1 MHSLTLMHTSRAHC
15 LIGTLRG
22 FMFDLKLK
30 KSRGQTI
37 SLFVIGTFLASSCSS
52 SPTLSLDD
60 SAGATSTAST
70 ESTAAGMTSQAN
82 TTSSTSSASST
93 GAISSDSTSLENSQN
108 NYDQTV
114 RQQFQE
120 LVQWQD
126 KCYQKPK
133 SCSLEEFTISGT
145 KYHQALSEQ
154 MSLYAK
160 SNINSR
166 PGHGKREVAIE
177 SITLDDAV
185 SVAQVDACIYDTVIL
200 YMDGFIFNDHVSSS
214 HTRWTLQLDNNRWKW
229 IGFQILRR
237 QYNTNICQ
245 E

>member
-1 MHSLTLMHTSRAHC
+1 MHTSGAHC

-22 FMFDLKLK
+22 YMFDLNLK
-30 KSRGQTI
+30 KSRRQTI
-37 SLFVIGTFLASSCSS
+37 SLLVMGIFLVSSCSS

-60 SAGATSTAST
+60 SVGAVSTQSTAESTAS
-70 ESTAAGMTSQAN
+70 GMTRQAI
-82 TTSSTSSASST
+82 TTSSTSADTSNST
-93 GAISSDSTSLENSQN
+93 NLEDDRD
-108 NYDQTV
+108 NYDQNV

-133 SCSLEEFTISGT
+133 SCSVEDFTISGT

-177 SITLDDAV
+177 SITLDDAA

-200 YMDGFIFNDHVSSS
+200 YMDGFIFNDRVSSS
-214 HTRWTLQLDNNRWKW
+214 HTRWTLQLDNSRWKW
-229 IGFQILRR
+229 VGFQILRR

-245 E
+245 EQK

>member
-1 MHSLTLMHTSRAHC
+1 MHTSGAHC

-22 FMFDLKLK
+22 YMFDLNLK
-30 KSRGQTI
+30 KSRRQTI
-37 SLFVIGTFLASSCSS
+37 SLLVMGIFLVSSCSS

-60 SAGATSTAST
+60 SVGAVSTQSTAESTAS
-70 ESTAAGMTSQAN
+70 GMTRQAI
-82 TTSSTSSASST
+82 TTSSTSADTSNST
-93 GAISSDSTSLENSQN
+93 NLEDDRD
-108 NYDQTV
+108 NYDQNV

-133 SCSLEEFTISGT
+133 SCSVEDFTISGT

-166 PGHGKREVAIE
+166 PGHGKREVVIE
-177 SITLDDAV
+177 SITLDDAA

-200 YMDGFIFNDHVSSS
+200 YMDGFIFNDRVSSS
-214 HTRWTLQLDNNRWKW
+214 HTRWTLQLDNSRWKW
-229 IGFQILRR
+229 VGFQILRR

-245 E
+245 EQK

>member
-1 MHSLTLMHTSRAHC
+1 
-15 LIGTLRG
+15 
-22 FMFDLKLK
+22 MFDLKLK
-30 KSRGQTI
+30 KSRHQTI
-37 SLFVIGTFLASSCSS
+37 SLLVMGIFLVSSCSS

-60 SAGATSTAST
+60 SVGAVSTQSTAESTAS
-70 ESTAAGMTSQAN
+70 GMTRQAI
-82 TTSSTSSASST
+82 TTSSTSADTSNST
-93 GAISSDSTSLENSQN
+93 NLEDARD

-133 SCSLEEFTISGT
+133 SCSVEDFTISGT

-166 PGHGKREVAIE
+166 PGHGKREVVIE
-177 SITLDDAV
+177 SITLDDAA

-200 YMDGFIFNDHVSSS
+200 YMDGFIFNDRVSSS
-214 HTRWTLQLDNNRWKW
+214 HTRWTLQLDNSRWKW

-245 E
+245 EQK

>member
-1 MHSLTLMHTSRAHC
+1 MHTSGAHC

-22 FMFDLKLK
+22 YMFDLNLK
-30 KSRGQTI
+30 KSRRQTI
-37 SLFVIGTFLASSCSS
+37 SLLTIGIFLVSSCSS

-60 SAGATSTAST
+60 SVGAVSTA
-70 ESTAAGMTSQAN
+70 ESTAGGMTRQAI
-82 TTSSTSSASST
+82 TTSSTSSTSST
-93 GAISSDSTSLENSQN
+93 SADTSNSTNLEDARD

-126 KCYQKPK
+126 RCYQKPK
-133 SCSLEEFTISGT
+133 SCSVEDFTISGT

-177 SITLDDAV
+177 SITLDDAA

-200 YMDGFIFNDHVSSS
+200 YMDGFIFNDRVSSS
-214 HTRWTLQLDNNRWKW
+214 HTRWTLQLDNSRWKW
-229 IGFQILRR
+229 VGFQILRR

-245 E
+245 EQK

>member
-1 MHSLTLMHTSRAHC
+1 MHTSGAHC

-30 KSRGQTI
+30 KSRHQTI
-37 SLFVIGTFLASSCSS
+37 LLLVMGIFLVSSCSS

-60 SAGATSTAST
+60 SVGAVRTQSTA
-70 ESTAAGMTSQAN
+70 ESTAGGMTRQAI
-82 TTSSTSSASST
+82 TTSSTSSTSADTSNST
-93 GAISSDSTSLENSQN
+93 NLEDDRE

-120 LVQWQD
+120 LVKWQD

-133 SCSLEEFTISGT
+133 SCSVEDFTISGT

-177 SITLDDAV
+177 SITLDDAA

-200 YMDGFIFNDHVSSS
+200 YMDGFIFNDRVSSS
-214 HTRWTLQLDNNRWKW
+214 HTRWTLQLDNSRWKW
-229 IGFQILRR
+229 VGFQILRR

-245 E
+245 EQK

>member
-1 MHSLTLMHTSRAHC
+1 
-15 LIGTLRG
+15 
-22 FMFDLKLK
+22 MFDLKLK
-30 KSRGQTI
+30 KSRRQMI
-37 SLFVIGTFLASSCSS
+37 SLFLIGTFLASSCSS

-60 SAGATSTAST
+60 SAIATSTAST
-70 ESTAAGMTSQAN
+70 AEGTANDMTYQAN
-82 TTSSTSSASST
+82 ITSSTSANTSN
-93 GAISSDSTSLENSQN
+93 STSLEDSQID
-108 NYDQTV
+108 YDQTV

-133 SCSLEEFTISGT
+133 LCRVEDFTISGT
-145 KYHQALSEQ
+145 KYHQALGEQ

-160 SNINSR
+160 NNINSR
-166 PGHGKREVAIE
+166 PGHGKREVEIE
-177 SITLDDAV
+177 LISFEDQS

-237 QYNTNICQ
+237 QYNTNICEQ
-245 E
+245 Q

>member
-1 MHSLTLMHTSRAHC
+1 
-15 LIGTLRG
+15 
-22 FMFDLKLK
+22 MFDLNLK
-30 KSRGQTI
+30 KSRRQTI
-37 SLFVIGTFLASSCSS
+37 SLLVIGIFLVSSCSS

-60 SAGATSTAST
+60 SVGAVSTQSTAESTAS
-70 ESTAAGMTSQAN
+70 GMTRQAI
-82 TTSSTSSASST
+82 TTSSTSSTSADTSNST
-93 GAISSDSTSLENSQN
+93 NLEDDRD
-108 NYDQTV
+108 NYDQNV

-133 SCSLEEFTISGT
+133 SCSVEDFTISGT

-177 SITLDDAV
+177 SITLDDAA

-200 YMDGFIFNDHVSSS
+200 YMDGFIFNDRVSSS
-214 HTRWTLQLDNNRWKW
+214 HTRWTLQLDNSRWKW

-245 E
+245 EQK

>member
-1 MHSLTLMHTSRAHC
+1 
-15 LIGTLRG
+15 
-22 FMFDLKLK
+22 MFDLNLK
-30 KSRGQTI
+30 KSRRQTI
-37 SLFVIGTFLASSCSS
+37 SLLTIGIFLVSSCSS

-60 SAGATSTAST
+60 SVGAVSTQSTAESTAS
-70 ESTAAGMTSQAN
+70 GMTRQAI
-82 TTSSTSSASST
+82 TTSSTSADTSNST
-93 GAISSDSTSLENSQN
+93 NLEDDRD
-108 NYDQTV
+108 NYDQNV

-126 KCYQKPK
+126 KCYQKQK
-133 SCSLEEFTISGT
+133 SCSVEDFTISGT

-177 SITLDDAV
+177 SITLDDAA

-200 YMDGFIFNDHVSSS
+200 YMDGFIFNDRVSSS
-214 HTRWTLQLDNNRWKW
+214 HTRWTLQLDNSRWKW

-245 E
+245 EQK

>member
-1 MHSLTLMHTSRAHC
+1 MHTSGAHC

-22 FMFDLKLK
+22 YMFDLNLK
-30 KSRGQTI
+30 KSRRQTI
-37 SLFVIGTFLASSCSS
+37 SLLVIGIFLVSSCSS

-60 SAGATSTAST
+60 SVGAVSTQSTAESTAS
-70 ESTAAGMTSQAN
+70 GMTRQAI
-82 TTSSTSSASST
+82 TTSSTSADTSNST
-93 GAISSDSTSLENSQN
+93 NLEDDRD
-108 NYDQTV
+108 NYDQNV

-133 SCSLEEFTISGT
+133 SCSVEDFTISGT

-177 SITLDDAV
+177 SITLDDAA

-200 YMDGFIFNDHVSSS
+200 YMDGFIFNDRVSSS
-214 HTRWTLQLDNNRWKW
+214 HTRWTLQLDNSRWKW
-229 IGFQILRR
+229 VGFQILRR
-237 QYNTNICQ
+237 QYDTNICQ
-245 E
+245 EQK

>member
-1 MHSLTLMHTSRAHC
+1 MLDIKSKKPR
-15 LIGTLRG
+15 
-22 FMFDLKLK
+22 KLK
-30 KSRGQTI
+30 VFSI
-37 SLFVIGTFLASSCSS
+37 LSCLFLVSSCSS

-60 SAGATSTAST
+60 SASTNTTNTTTSTT
-70 ESTAAGMTSQAN
+70 N
-82 TTSSTSSASST
+82 VDTT
-93 GAISSDSTSLENSQN
+93 DSTSLEETEL

-126 KCYQKPK
+126 KCYQQPK
-133 SCSLEEFTISGT
+133 SCSVEEFTISGT

-166 PGHGKREVAIE
+166 PGRGKREVAIE
-177 SITLDDAV
+177 SITFDDAAL
-185 SVAQVDACIYDTVIL
+185 VAQVNACIYDTVIL

-214 HTRWTLQLDNNRWKW
+214 HTRWTLQLDSHRWKW
-229 IGFQILRR
+229 INFQILHR

-245 E
+245 QQK

>member
-1 MHSLTLMHTSRAHC
+1 
-15 LIGTLRG
+15 
-22 FMFDLKLK
+22 MFDLKLK
-30 KSRGQTI
+30 KSRRQMI
-37 SLFVIGTFLASSCSS
+37 SLFLIGTFLASSCSS

-60 SAGATSTAST
+60 SAGATSTTSTTASA
-70 ESTAAGMTSQAN
+70 AAGLTSRAN
-82 TTSSTSSASST
+82 TTSSTSANTSN
-93 GAISSDSTSLENSQN
+93 STSLENSQID
-108 NYDQTV
+108 YDQTV

-133 SCSLEEFTISGT
+133 HCHVEDFTISGT

-160 SNINSR
+160 NNINSR
-166 PGHGKREVAIE
+166 PGHGKREVEIE
-177 SITLDDAV
+177 LISFEDQS

-237 QYNTNICQ
+237 QYNTNICEQ
-245 E
+245 Q

>member
-1 MHSLTLMHTSRAHC
+1 MHTSGAHC

-22 FMFDLKLK
+22 FMFDLNLK
-30 KSRGQTI
+30 KSRRQTI
-37 SLFVIGTFLASSCSS
+37 SLLVIGIFLVSSCSS

-60 SAGATSTAST
+60 SVGAVNTQSTA
-70 ESTAAGMTSQAN
+70 ESTAGGMTRQAI
-82 TTSSTSSASST
+82 TTSSTSSTSADTSN
-93 GAISSDSTSLENSQN
+93 STSLEDDRD

-120 LVQWQD
+120 LVKWQD

-133 SCSLEEFTISGT
+133 SCSVEDFTISGT

-177 SITLDDAV
+177 SITLDDAA

-200 YMDGFIFNDHVSSS
+200 YMDGFIFNDRVSSS
-214 HTRWTLQLDNNRWKW
+214 HTRWTLQLDNSRWKW
-229 IGFQILRR
+229 VGFQILRR
-237 QYNTNICQ
+237 QYDTNICQ
-245 E
+245 EQK

>member
-1 MHSLTLMHTSRAHC
+1 MHTSGAHC

-22 FMFDLKLK
+22 YMFDLNLK
-30 KSRGQTI
+30 KSRRQTI
-37 SLFVIGTFLASSCSS
+37 SLLVMGIFLVSSCSS

-60 SAGATSTAST
+60 SVGAVSTQSTAESTAS
-70 ESTAAGMTSQAN
+70 GMTRQAI
-82 TTSSTSSASST
+82 TTSSTSADTSNST
-93 GAISSDSTSLENSQN
+93 NLEDDRD
-108 NYDQTV
+108 NYDQNV

-133 SCSLEEFTISGT
+133 SCSVEDFTISGT

-177 SITLDDAV
+177 SITLDDAA

-200 YMDGFIFNDHVSSS
+200 YMDGFIFNDRVSSS
-214 HTRWTLQLDNNRWKW
+214 HTRWTLQLDNSRWKW

-245 E
+245 EQK

>member
-1 MHSLTLMHTSRAHC
+1 MHTSGAHC

-22 FMFDLKLK
+22 YMFDLNLK
-30 KSRGQTI
+30 KSRRQTI
-37 SLFVIGTFLASSCSS
+37 SLLTIGIFLVSSCSS

-60 SAGATSTAST
+60 SVGAVSTA
-70 ESTAAGMTSQAN
+70 ESTAGGMTRQAI
-82 TTSSTSSASST
+82 TTSSTSSTSST
-93 GAISSDSTSLENSQN
+93 SADTSNSTNLEDARD

-126 KCYQKPK
+126 RCYQKPK
-133 SCSLEEFTISGT
+133 SCSVEDFTISGT

-177 SITLDDAV
+177 SITLDDAA

-200 YMDGFIFNDHVSSS
+200 YMDGFIFNDRVSSS
-214 HTRWTLQLDNNRWKW
+214 HTRWTLQLDNSRWKW
-229 IGFQILRR
+229 VGFQILRR
-237 QYNTNICQ
+237 QYNMNICQ
-245 E
+245 EQK

>member
-1 MHSLTLMHTSRAHC
+1 
-15 LIGTLRG
+15 
-22 FMFDLKLK
+22 MFDLNLK
-30 KSRGQTI
+30 KSRRQTI
-37 SLFVIGTFLASSCSS
+37 SLLTIGIFLVSSCSS

-60 SAGATSTAST
+60 SVGAVSTQSTA
-70 ESTAAGMTSQAN
+70 ESTAGGMTRQAI
-82 TTSSTSSASST
+82 TTSSTSSTSST
-93 GAISSDSTSLENSQN
+93 SADTSNSTNLEDDRD
-108 NYDQTV
+108 NYDQNV

-133 SCSLEEFTISGT
+133 SCSVEDFTISGT

-177 SITLDDAV
+177 SITLDDAA

-200 YMDGFIFNDHVSSS
+200 YMDGFIFNDRVSSS
-214 HTRWTLQLDNNRWKW
+214 HTRWTLQLDNSRWKW

-245 E
+245 EQK

>member
-1 MHSLTLMHTSRAHC
+1 MLDIKFKKPRQLKVFSTLSC
-15 LIGTLRG
+15 LIL
-22 FMFDLKLK
+22 
-30 KSRGQTI
+30 
-37 SLFVIGTFLASSCSS
+37 VSSCSS

-60 SAGATSTAST
+60 SAGATSTA
-70 ESTAAGMTSQAN
+70 STAAGMTSQAN

-177 SITLDDAV
+177 SITLDDAA